1 MQALESMLRE
11 WSQCAVGALDEMRA
25 DIEAGKISVEN
36 MERRFDFIRH
46 LMGRLRILQDDVM
59 RHNGSR
65 PYRAGDRQ

>member
-36 MERRFDFIRH
+36 MERHFDFIRH

-59 RHNGSR
+59 RNRGGNR
-65 PYRAGDRQ
+65 YRGVG